1 MSWTEIEYYEVTTW
15 AKTAPEELPTRGR
28 ALARITFYGSQ
39 NCLGSANFFPSG
51 HPTPESRL
59 EHDDE
64 YPEHPLI
71 MLCYAFDMFS
81 PMLNL
86 LQNERPLWL
95 FFNNK
100 NNCGVATGKEA
111 VGEEESDVIRSR
123 DRRRHGL

>member
-1 MSWTEIEYYEVTTW
+1 MSQSRFVRDIELDLVRLF
-15 AKTAPEELPTRGR
+15 AGKV
-28 ALARITFYGSQ
+28 I
-39 NCLGSANFFPSG
+39 FPGG

-64 YPEHPLI
+64 DPENPLI
-71 MLCYAFDMFS
+71 QLYYSFDMFA

-95 FFNNK
+95 FFNNR